1 MNSQQKKTTG
11 GILKKGAVFF
21 KSREKIEKPFRKR
34 KKQGS
39 RGIVQG
45 KIAFLK

>member
-1 MNSQQKKTTG
+1 MKNHQLGWWVS
-11 GILKKGAVFF
+11 FF